1 MTEQLDLGSEQRMV
15 GKAMKFCGR
24 TLFKQAFISQTFFS
38 RTVLCL
44 LLLGSA
50 AAIRAEVT
58 LNTTVARVSMA
69 AEGRGGEQLESVD
82 EVLPGDVLRYTI
94 VFENASTQDV
104 SAGSVVITNPLPE
117 GTLYLDGSARGAD
130 TVITFS
136 VDEENFAAP
145 DALMIGAGAS
155 ARAASA
161 SDYRSIRWTYEPL
174 LRAGESSEVSFD
186 LLIP

>member
-1 MTEQLDLGSEQRMV
+1 MV
-15 GKAMKFCGR
+15 EKIMNYCTG
-24 TLFKQAFISQTFFS
+24 TFFS
-38 RTVLCL
+38 QMALTL
-44 LLLGSA
+44 LLLGTA
-50 AAIRAEVT
+50 ATIQAEVT

-69 AEGRGGEQLESVD
+69 NDDRGAEQLQSVD
-82 EVLPGDVLRYTI
+82 EVRSGDVLRYTI
-94 VFENASTQDV
+94 VFANESTQDV

-117 GTLYLDGSARGAD
+117 GTRYLEGTAMGDD
-130 TVITFS
+130 TIITFS

-145 DALMIGAGAS
+145 EALMVGEGAS
-155 ARAASA
+155 TRAASA